1 MRKTWLFVA
10 LVSVLVLSIAFPIFA
25 QERSSPPR
33 EEEIGKWDRIGLHQN
48 IGYSLNLS
56 QEQKIKIL
64 EVWEK
69 YRPNIRICKTRWRK
83 RELVSG
89 NWVWNSF
96 WRSSQWDTD

>member
-10 LVSVLVLSIAFPIFA
+10 LVSVLILSIAFPIFA

-33 EEEIGKWDRIGLHQN
+33 EERDREMRQDRLHQN
-48 IGYSLNLS
+48 INYSLNLS

-69 YRPNIRICKTRWRK
+69 ISVRTSGICKTRWRK

-89 NWVWNSF
+89 N
-96 WRSSQWDTD
+96 